1 MSMRTSLLGF
11 AGAVLLLAALGLGW
25 NLPGAR
31 ATKDVPPFD
40 PPDAFLQN
48 ERNTIGIVEAYG
60 DGVVYVSVASTP
72 KVVRPNL
79 PPGFEDFAPFFAP
92 YVQPPKRGTGSGFVI
107 DKEGYILTNHHVVE
121 GADKITIKFHDDPE
135 PYPAEVVGAAPP
147 LDLAL
152 LKVKVPDPAKL
163 HPIPLGD
170 SDRLKVGQ
178 KAIAIGNPFGLEFTV
193 TEGIVSAIRSNPGA
207 ENSLIPRLIQTD
219 AAINPGNSGG
229 PLLDSRGEVIG
240 INAAI
245 INPNGIPQ
253 FAGIGFAIPINL
265 VKRYL
270 PDLRAGKTVTAEE
283 VVKNNPRL
291 GVTVMPAQI
300 YPDRVRERYKIP
312 DHGLVVQEVEKGSPA
327 AEAGLEGAEDF
338 IYLQTPS
345 GDVIELGVG
354 GDVIV
359 EANGRPI
366 YDIGD
371 LRSVLFGLKRGEK
384 VKLKVERGGKERTMT
399 VAPRVVK

>member
-1 MSMRTSLLGF
+1 MSMRKSLIGF
-11 AGAVLLLAALGLGW
+11 AGIVLVAAVALTW

-31 ATKDVPPFD
+31 ATGEVKPFNQ
-40 PPDAFLQN
+40 PEAYLQN
-48 ERNTIGIVEAYG
+48 ERNTIGIVETYG
-60 DGVVYVSVASTP
+60 DGVVFVSVATAP

-92 YVQPPKRGTGSGFVI
+92 YVQPPRQGTGSGFVL
-107 DKEGYILTNHHVVE
+107 DKEGYILTNYHVVE
-121 GADKITIKFHDDPE
+121 GADEITVKFHEDPKA
-135 PYPAEVVGAAPP
+135 YPAKLVGSAPP

-152 LKVKVPDPAKL
+152 LKVDVPDKGML

-193 TEGIVSAIRSNPGA
+193 TEGIISAIRTNPGA
-207 ENSLIPRLIQTD
+207 ESSLIPRLIQTD

-245 INPNGIPQ
+245 INPNGVPQ

-265 VKRYL
+265 AKKYL
-270 PDLRAGKTVTAEE
+270 PEMRAGKKVTAEE
-283 VVKNNPRL
+283 IVKNNPRL
-291 GVTVMPAQI
+291 GVTVMPVQY
-300 YPDRVRERYKIP
+300 YPEQVRQRYDLP
-312 DHGLVVQEVEKGSPA
+312 DHGLVVQSVDKNSPA
-327 AEAGLEGAEDF
+327 AEAGLKGAKDY
-338 IYLQTPS
+338 IYLQLPNGKTL
-345 GDVIELGVG
+345 ELGVG

-366 YDIGD
+366 YDITD
-371 LRSVLFGLKRGEK
+371 LRAVLYGLKPGEK
-384 VKLKVERGGKERTMT
+384 VKLKLVRDGKER
-399 VAPRVVK
+399 VVELVPRVVK